1 MRWSTYYQPTYKES
15 PADAEVTSHKLMMR
29 AGLIKKLT
37 SGVYS
42 FLPTGYR
49 ALRKVEQI
57 VREEMDRIG
66 CQEILMPILHPAELY
81 EESGRFKHF
90 GPELFKV
97 NDRKARL
104 FALGPT
110 HEEVV
115 TDIARSEL
123 KSYRQL
129 PQCLYQI
136 LVKFRD
142 EIRPRFGVMRARE
155 FIMKDAY
162 SFHETHESL
171 EETYQKMAT
180 AYRRI
185 LERCGMDH
193 VMVEADAGKIGGDV
207 NHEFVALADEGE
219 SEIFICSCGYAANAE
234 RAEGDGKPLLVKEPV
249 LDAPKSID
257 TPGKK
262 TVEEVSSFLDVSPAQ
277 LVKTLLFRSD
287 KGLVAALIPGER
299 TLNETKMTK
308 ILEDP
313 YVEPLGDDEILELT
327 GAQVGFAGP
336 VALPEGTRIIAD
348 TLLEKYDGMIVG
360 ANQTDT
366 HLRGVKMGRD
376 FIPSM
381 TEHVSL
387 AKDGDTCHRCGKS
400 PLELRRGVELGHI
413 FKLDTKYSK
422 AMNATFLDR
431 DGKEQHFVMGC
442 YGFGVSRMVAAA
454 IEAHHDDR
462 GIRWPAALTPFHT
475 VILPINVSDERT
487 MEVAESLYAGLRA
500 AGWDVLLD
508 DRDVRAGFKFK
519 DSDLIGVPLR
529 ITLGE
534 RNLKDNKIEIY
545 YRLEDRSETVDPTEV
560 EAVLEAF
567 YSGTHTEAKKAARR

>member
-1 MRWSTYYQPTYKES
+1 MRWSKYYQPTYKES
-15 PADAEVTSHKLMMR
+15 PADAEIPSHKLMMR

-37 SGVYS
+37 GGVYS
-42 FLPTGYR
+42 FLPTGLR
-49 ALRKVEQI
+49 VLRKIEEI

-90 GPELFKV
+90 GPELFKLQ
-97 NDRKARL
+97 DRKERL

-115 TDIARSEL
+115 TDIARGEM

-129 PQCLYQI
+129 PQVLYQV

-162 SFHETHESL
+162 SFHGTHESL
-171 EETYQKMAT
+171 DDTYREMAG
-180 AYRRI
+180 AYHNI
-185 LERCGMDH
+185 IDRCGLEH

-207 NHEFVALADEGE
+207 NHEFVVLADAGEGE
-219 SEIFICSCGYAANAE
+219 IFVCECGYAANSE
-234 RAEGDGKPLLVKEPV
+234 RAGSLGKSRSATEPV
-249 LDAPKSID
+249 LDAPERVE

-262 TVEEVSSFLDVSPAQ
+262 TVDEVTRFLGVSPSQ
-277 LVKTLLFRSD
+277 LVKTLLYRSGD
-287 KGLVAALIPGER
+287 EAVAVLIPGER
-299 TLNETKMTK
+299 TLNETKLAK
-308 ILEDP
+308 LLDDP
-313 YVEPLGDDEILELT
+313 WVEPLGDTDITELT
-327 GAQVGFAGP
+327 GAEVGYAGP
-336 VALPEGTRIIAD
+336 VGLPKGTKIIVD
-348 TLLEKYDGMIVG
+348 TLLDQYEGMIVG
-360 ANQTDT
+360 ANETDA
-366 HLRGVKMGRD
+366 HYRGVKLGRD
-376 FIPSM
+376 FAPSF
-381 TEHVSL
+381 TEQISL
-387 AKDGDTCHRCGKS
+387 AEDGDTCKRCGKS
-400 PLELRRGVELGHI
+400 KLEMRRGVELGHI

-422 AMNATFLDR
+422 AMNATFLDQ

-454 IEAHHDDR
+454 IEANHDDK
-462 GIRWPAALTPFHT
+462 GIRWSPALTPYHAI
-475 VILPINVSDERT
+475 ILPINVSDERT
-487 MEVAESLYAGLRA
+487 MEVAEALYAGLRE
-500 AGWDVLLD
+500 AGWDILLD

-519 DSDLIGVPLR
+519 DADLVGVPLR

-545 YRLEDRSETVDPTEV
+545 YRLEDRSATFDPD
-560 EAVLEAF
+560 AVGKALEDF
-567 YSGTHTEAKKAARR
+567 YAPTRKAHR